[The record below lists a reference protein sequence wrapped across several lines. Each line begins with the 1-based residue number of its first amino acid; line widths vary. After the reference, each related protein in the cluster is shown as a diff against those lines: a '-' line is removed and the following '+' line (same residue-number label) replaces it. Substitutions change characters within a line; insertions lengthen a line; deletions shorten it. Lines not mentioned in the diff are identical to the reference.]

1 MREDR
6 KDALI
11 FVTILFILL
20 GGMIVGLVHHGEK
33 QVNIDCRIE
42 LGRSDRT
49 VAEIVEICK

>member
-1 MREDR
+1 MDRDR

-11 FVTILFILL
+11 FVTILFGLFL
-20 GGMIVGLVHHGEK
+20 GMIIGLVHHGEK

-42 LGRSDRT
+42 LGRSGRT

>member
-1 MREDR
+1 MDEVR

-33 QVNIDCRIE
+33 QVDIDCRIE
-42 LGRSDRT
+42 LGRSGRT
-49 VAEIVEICK
+49 VAEIKEICQ